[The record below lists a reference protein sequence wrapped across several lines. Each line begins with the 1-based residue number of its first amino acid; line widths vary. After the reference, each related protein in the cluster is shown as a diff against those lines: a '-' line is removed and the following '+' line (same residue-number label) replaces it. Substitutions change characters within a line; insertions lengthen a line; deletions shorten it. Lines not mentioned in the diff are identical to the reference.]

1 MVDPEL
7 KVYGVRG
14 LRIADASVIPVIPG
28 ESAWPCKGRLCPTG
42 RRSHCMNGFTST
54 YVMSVVACAMQGGA
68 WTVIKTCKVLRH
80 IGERRLG
87 RNGHTSTAV
96 ELQLGAP
103 GTLSEAGAWSCFRQE
118 DMLAC
123 TLRTR
128 DGAHGVMWCRRPDG
142 RSSGH
147 DGGGRFS

>member
-42 RRSHCMNGFTST
+42 RRSHCMNGSTST
-54 YVMSVVACAMQGGA
+54 YVMSVVVCAMQGDA
-68 WTVIKTCKVLRH
+68 WTGIKTCKVLRR

-96 ELQLGAP
+96 ELQQGAAWDPLRGRRMHGAVP
-103 GTLSEAGAWSCFRQE
+103 GRMACLRAPYVQE
-118 DMLAC
+118 MALMA
-123 TLRTR
+123 
-128 DGAHGVMWCRRPDG
+128 
-142 RSSGH
+142 
-147 DGGGRFS
+147 